1 MIQGMVAGL
10 AARLESAPEDYEGWM
25 MLARSYTVL
34 NDRAKSGEA
43 YKKAIA
49 LRPKDAAPWLQY
61 ASLLMMDVDT
71 NSTAPLPAE
80 LTTTVAEI
88 LKIQPEN
95 PEALY
100 LAGLGRAKAGDSA
113 GARGFWQKAQKAA
126 ENGSALRGE
135 IDKRLQAL
143 K

>member
-1 MIQGMVAGL
+1 
-10 AARLESAPEDYEGWM
+10 
-25 MLARSYTVL
+25 
-34 NDRAKSGEA
+34 
-43 YKKAIA
+43 
-49 LRPKDAAPWLQY
+49 
-61 ASLLMMDVDT
+61 
-71 NSTAPLPAE
+71 
-80 LTTTVAEI
+80 VAEI